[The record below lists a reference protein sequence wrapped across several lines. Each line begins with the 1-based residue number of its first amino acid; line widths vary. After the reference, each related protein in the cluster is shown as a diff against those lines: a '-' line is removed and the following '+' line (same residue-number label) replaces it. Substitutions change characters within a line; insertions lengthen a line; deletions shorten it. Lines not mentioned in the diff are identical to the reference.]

1 MAISAIARLS
11 LAAAVGTT
19 LSLLATGEAFAYTF
33 TKIAEFRDS
42 FTNSFGPALNDKGTV
57 AFWLYLNPEG
67 TQEALFTGSGKQ
79 LTLIANSSDP
89 LFRFFVASPEIN
101 NKNTVA
107 FWGQLDAG
115 GVGIFTSNGGSI
127 TTIADTTN
135 SSFKGVGGLPAI
147 NNEGTVLFQA
157 SLKDDVGGGQGIFTS
172 NGGAIT
178 TIDRT
183 SDPNTAFAATLNNRG
198 AVAYLKGELID
209 PIDPN
214 FAEYSTILISNAGS
228 TTTIADNSGPFSSFG
243 SFSGNRFALNDEN
256 TVVFYANL
264 DDGSQGIFTS
274 NGGAITT
281 IADTSNS
288 FISFNRGL
296 AINNKGTVAFSA
308 TLNTGTRGI
317 FTGSDPV
324 NDKVIAIGDP
334 LFDSTVRSLS
344 FFREGLNN
352 SGQIAFYAQLADGT
366 FGVYRAEPELQSVPE
381 PASVLGLL
389 AVSALGATSIR
400 RKQKLG

>member
-1 MAISAIARLS
+1 MNAMARLS
-11 LAAAVGTT
+11 IAAAVSTT

-42 FTNSFGPALNDKGTV
+42 FTNSFGPALNDNGTV
-57 AFWLYLNPEG
+57 AFWLYLNPER
-67 TQEALFTGSGKQ
+67 TQEALFTGNGKQ

-89 LFRFFVASPEIN
+89 LFRFFVASSEIN
-101 NKNTVA
+101 NKDTVA
-107 FWGQLDAG
+107 FWAQLDAG

-127 TTIADTTN
+127 TTIADSIN
-135 SSFKGVGGLPAI
+135 SSFKGVGSLPAI

-157 SLKDDVGGGQGIFTS
+157 LLKDDVGGGQGIFTS
-172 NGGAIT
+172 NGGLLA
-178 TIDRT
+178 TIAKT

-214 FAEYSTILISNAGS
+214 FAEYSTILISHGDS
-228 TTTIADNSGPFSSFG
+228 TTTIADNSGIFSSFG
-243 SFSGNRFALNDEN
+243 SLIGNRFALNDEN

-288 FISFNRGL
+288 FISFRVP
-296 AINNKGTVAFSA
+296 AINNKGNVAFSA
-308 TLNTGTRGI
+308 TLNTGITGI

-324 NDKVIAIGDP
+324 NDKVIATGDP
-334 LFDSTVRSLS
+334 LFDSTVRSLR
-344 FFREGLNN
+344 FFRKGLNN
-352 SGQIAFYAQLADGT
+352 SGQIAFYAELADGT

-389 AVSALGATSIR
+389 AVSAFGATSIR